1 LEGGKDAGDGF
12 LIEIRWHGR
21 GGQGAVTAAEILAHA
36 AINQGWYAQASP
48 SFGPER
54 RGAPVLAFNR
64 LDKEPIGIR
73 SEVYE
78 PDVVI
83 VIDPNLLWMVNVLDG
98 LKNGGALIINTRK
111 SLNEIRGELGV
122 NCRLAVI
129 DARKIALEILRV
141 PIVNTTMLGAAVRV
155 IGLVDLHYV
164 LDSVRERFGKA
175 GDVNAKAVTRGF
187 NEVTIGEQV
196 E

>member
-1 LEGGKDAGDGF
+1 M
-12 LIEIRWHGR
+12 IEIRWHGR
-21 GGQGAVTAAEILAHA
+21 GGQGAVTAAELLAHA

-64 LDKEPIGIR
+64 VDSEPIGIR

-83 VIDPNLLWMVNVLDG
+83 VMDASLLKIVNVAEG
-98 LKNGGALIINTRK
+98 LKDGGVVVINTRK
-111 SLNEIRGELGV
+111 SLNELKKEVGLK
-122 NCRLAVI
+122 CRLAVV
-129 DARKIALEILRV
+129 DAKKIAQETIGV

-164 LDSVRERFGKA
+164 VEAVKERFGDKA
-175 GDVNAKAVTRGF
+175 GEANAQAVIRGF
-187 NEVTIGEQV
+187 NGVVIGD
-196 E
+196 

>member
-1 LEGGKDAGDGF
+1 M
-12 LIEIRWHGR
+12 
-21 GGQGAVTAAEILAHA
+21 TAAELLAHA

-64 LDKEPIGIR
+64 LDKEPINVR

-83 VIDPNLLWMVNVLDG
+83 VTDPGLLKMVNVLEG
-98 LKNGGALIINTRK
+98 LKEGGAVIINTSK
-111 SLNEIRGELGV
+111 SLNDLRGELGV
-122 NCRLAVI
+122 KCRLAVI
-129 DARKIALEILRV
+129 DARKIARETLGV

-155 IGLVDLHYV
+155 IGLVDLHFV
-164 LDSVRERFGKA
+164 LDAVRERFGGKA
-175 GDVNAKAVTRGF
+175 GEMNAKAVTRGF
-187 NEVTIGEQV
+187 NEVVVSE
-196 E
+196 

>member
-1 LEGGKDAGDGF
+1 
-12 LIEIRWHGR
+12 
-21 GGQGAVTAAEILAHA
+21 VTAAELLAHA

-64 LDKEPIGIR
+64 LDKKPIGVR

-83 VIDPNLLWMVNVLDG
+83 VIDSGLLRMVNVLEG
-98 LKNGGALIINTRK
+98 LKEGGAVIINTSK
-111 SLNEIRGELGV
+111 SLNDLRGELGV

-129 DARKIALEILRV
+129 DARKIARETLGV

-155 IGLVDLHYV
+155 IGLVGLHFV
-164 LDSVRERFGKA
+164 LDAVRERFGGKA
-175 GDVNAKAVTRGF
+175 GEMNAKAVTRGF
-187 NEVTIGEQV
+187 NEVVVGE
-196 E
+196 

>member
-1 LEGGKDAGDGF
+1 
-12 LIEIRWHGR
+12 
-21 GGQGAVTAAEILAHA
+21 VTAAELLAHA

-64 LDKEPIGIR
+64 LDKKPIGVR

-83 VIDPNLLWMVNVLDG
+83 VIDSTLLKMVNVLEG
-98 LKNGGALIINTRK
+98 LKDGGSVIINTRK
-111 SLNEIRGELGV
+111 SLNEVRGELGV
-122 NCRLAVI
+122 NCKLAVI
-129 DARKIALEILRV
+129 DARKIAREILGI

-164 LDSVRERFGKA
+164 VEAVKERFGGKA
-175 GDVNAKAVTRGF
+175 GELNAKAVIRGF
-187 NEVTIGEQV
+187 NEVVVGE
-196 E
+196 

>member
-1 LEGGKDAGDGF
+1 M
-12 LIEIRWHGR
+12 
-21 GGQGAVTAAEILAHA
+21 TAAELLAHA

-64 LDKEPIGIR
+64 LDKEPINVR

-83 VIDPNLLWMVNVLDG
+83 VIDPGLLRMVNVLEG
-98 LKNGGALIINTRK
+98 LKEGGAVIINTSK
-111 SLNEIRGELGV
+111 SLNDLRGELGV
-122 NCRLAVI
+122 KCRLAVI
-129 DARKIALEILRV
+129 DARKIARETLGV

-155 IGLVDLHYV
+155 IGLVDLHFV
-164 LDSVRERFGKA
+164 LDAVRERFGGKA
-175 GDVNAKAVTRGF
+175 GEMNAKAVTRGF
-187 NEVTIGEQV
+187 NEVVVSE
-196 E
+196 

>member
-1 LEGGKDAGDGF
+1 MLVDED

-21 GGQGAVTAAEILAHA
+21 GGQGVVTAAELLAHA

-54 RGAPVLAFNR
+54 RGAPVSAFNR

-83 VIDPNLLWMVNVLDG
+83 VIDASLLRMVNVLEG
-98 LKNGGALIINTRK
+98 LKEGGAVIINTRK
-111 SLNEIRGELGV
+111 SLNDLRGELGV
-122 NCRLAVI
+122 SCRLAVV
-129 DARKIALEILRV
+129 DAKKIARETLGVL
-141 PIVNTTMLGAAVRV
+141 IVNTAMLGAAVRMLGV
-155 IGLVDLHYV
+155 VDLHYV
-164 LDSVRERFGKA
+164 LDAVRERFGVRA
-175 GDVNAKAVTRGF
+175 GEMNVKAVTRGF
-187 NEVTIGEQV
+187 NEVIIGE
-196 E
+196 